1 MSQLLSLVPLIKF
14 SLVELVSV
22 SQAIHAILMG
32 YAIKFN
38 VYLVKYWIQLL
49 VVAFLHAL
57 LIQTGIMQVSA
68 VFLNVQAGMYMTSII
83 DHVSLLAKQIIN
95 GMDNNVFVLIIV
107 N

>member
-1 MSQLLSLVPLIKF
+1 
-14 SLVELVSV
+14 
-22 SQAIHAILMG
+22 
-32 YAIKFN
+32 
-38 VYLVKYWIQLL
+38 
-49 VVAFLHAL
+49 
-57 LIQTGIMQVSA
+57 MQVSA